1 MTPQQNDVIE
11 VSEESSLRDVD
22 GEKSSST
29 NKERLVHISLS
40 ISLFHYNFRSPAV
53 KSYDTPV
60 KSQKRRRIDADP
72 IEIEI
77 LKQLKESRLSR
88 SDYDT
93 SNDKE
98 FSFGRMVLLT
108 LKRFHPQQKAQAKIK
123 IQQLL
128 YEIEFPISL
137 GDIGLLIL
145 FTFLVITGPM

>member
-1 MTPQQNDVIE
+1 MIE

-40 ISLFHYNFRSPAV
+40 ISLFHCNFRSPAV
-53 KSYDTPV
+53 KSPV
-60 KSQKRRRIDADP
+60 KSQKRRRNDADP

-137 GDIGLLIL
+137 LAFSFYLP
-145 FTFLVITGPM
+145 F

>member
-1 MTPQQNDVIE
+1 MIE

-22 GEKSSST
+22 VEKSSST

-40 ISLFHYNFRSPAV
+40 ISLFHCNFRSPAV
-53 KSYDTPV
+53 KSYDTRV

-98 FSFGRMVLLT
+98 FSFGRMILLT
-108 LKRFHPQQKAQAKIK
+108 LKRFHPQQKARAKIK

-128 YEIEFPISL
+128 YEIEFPISP